1 MERFLSFLVISQIFL
16 LSCSSREQK
25 FVEFFVSFNNDA
37 NVQMEHIQFP
47 LMCYIYEDYGLREE
61 SIEKSEWTT
70 LSYPLDSVIAKYRQL
85 SKNAVVLSIKYPDTG
100 MFYELV
106 FRCLDG
112 NWVLT
117 DYVDM
122 SN

>member
-1 MERFLSFLVISQIFL
+1 
-16 LSCSSREQK
+16 
-25 FVEFFVSFNNDA
+25 
-37 NVQMEHIQFP
+37 
-47 LMCYIYEDYGLREE
+47 MCFIYEDYGLREE
-61 SIEKSEWTT
+61 SIEKSEWTM

-85 SKNAVVLSIKYPDTG
+85 SKSAVVLSIKYPDTG